1 MSYLINIYPN
11 IIVDRNGISK
21 DSYMKTISIIDEILC
36 GLSYK
41 VTINGIELLLRSN
54 PVYQREKEINTKIDI
69 PKYLEFFGEW
79 QSDKKI
85 QIDHKDANILGEF
98 GKFEINLSQMIVPIQ
113 DATYEN
119 LAYYNV
125 KLLKIDD
132 RINFE
137 TNDNLPLCIVDIG
150 NNYIKDYILHPN
162 YGGGVY
168 LEYHKN
174 PHFHMPIY
182 FESTGGIMLAK
193 KIDQN
198 KYHISCFKIPF
209 GFATYIPPYVLHN
222 DCFLTGQYR
231 VVYSI
236 SEPFSTCLL
245 RNKENEI
252 INVSLE

>member
-1 MSYLINIYPN
+1 MSYLIDVYPN
-11 IIVDRNGISK
+11 IIVDRKGSSK

-41 VTINGIELLLRSN
+41 VTINGTELLLRSN
-54 PVYQREKEINTKIDI
+54 PVYSISEIIYI

-79 QSDKKI
+79 QSDRKI
-85 QIDHKDANILGEF
+85 QMDHKDANILGEF
-98 GKFEINLSQMIVPIQ
+98 GKFEIDLNQMIVPIQ
-113 DATYEN
+113 CATIEN

-125 KLLKIDD
+125 KLLKINDG
-132 RINFE
+132 INFE
-137 TNDNLPLCIVDIG
+137 TTDNLPLCIVDVG
-150 NNYIKDYILHPN
+150 TNYIKDYILHPN

-174 PHFHMPIY
+174 PHFHMPI
-182 FESTGGIMLAK
+182 FLESDGGIMLAK
-193 KIDQN
+193 KIDGN
-198 KYHISCFKIPF
+198 KYHISCFRIPF
-209 GFATYIPPYVLHN
+209 GYATYIPPYVLHN
-222 DCFLTGQYR
+222 DCFLTGQYY

-245 RNKENEI
+245 RNKENKI

>member
-1 MSYLINIYPN
+1 MSYLIDIYPN
-11 IIVDRNGISK
+11 IIVDRKGISK

-41 VTINGIELLLRSN
+41 VTINGTELLLRSN
-54 PVYQREKEINTKIDI
+54 PVYQREKKIDI

-98 GKFEINLSQMIVPIQ
+98 SKFEIDLNQMIVPIQ
-113 DATYEN
+113 YATIEN

-125 KLLKIDD
+125 KLLKINDG
-132 RINFE
+132 INFE
-137 TNDNLPLCIVDIG
+137 TTDNLPLCIVDIG
-150 NNYIKDYILHPN
+150 SNYIKDYILHPD

-174 PHFHMPIY
+174 PHFHMPI
-182 FESTGGIMLAK
+182 FLESDGGIMLAK
-193 KIDQN
+193 KIEGN
-198 KYHISCFKIPF
+198 KYHISCFRIPF
-209 GFATYIPPYVLHN
+209 GYATYIPPYILHN
-222 DCFLTGQYR
+222 DCFLTGQYY

-245 RNKENEI
+245 RNKENKI
-252 INVSLE
+252 INVSLV

>member
-1 MSYLINIYPN
+1 MSYLIDIYPN

-21 DSYMKTISIIDEILC
+21 DSYMKTISIVDEILC

-41 VTINGIELLLRSN
+41 VTINGVELLLRSN
-54 PVYQREKEINTKIDI
+54 PVHQVYQKERKIDI

-79 QSDKKI
+79 QSNRKI

-98 GKFEINLSQMIVPIQ
+98 SKFEIDLNKMNIPIQ
-113 DATYEN
+113 DATSEN
-119 LAYYNV
+119 LEYYNV

-132 RINFE
+132 KINFE
-137 TNDNLPLCIVDIG
+137 TNDNLPLCIVAVG
-150 NNYIKDYILHPN
+150 ANYIKDYILHPD

-182 FESTGGIMLAK
+182 LESNGGIMLAK
-193 KIDQN
+193 KIEQD

-209 GFATYIPPYVLHN
+209 GYATYIPPYVLHN
-222 DCFLTGQYR
+222 DCFLIGKYY
-231 VVYSI
+231 VVYSV

-245 RNKENEI
+245 RNKENKI
-252 INVSLE
+252 INVSLV